1 MSNTLELHTE
11 TDLSFKVR
19 RIIAHLIAMDEDQI
33 IDSASFEDDLGVDSL
48 DVLEIRMEVEKKFE
62 INIPDEDAEKLTTV
76 GSLIRYVK
84 AKQR

>member
-1 MSNTLELHTE
+1 MSNIVELLPE
-11 TDLSFKVR
+11 TDLSFKVK
-19 RIIAHLIAMDEDQI
+19 RIVAHLIAMDEDQI
-33 IDSASFEDDLGVDSL
+33 TDSASFEDDLGVDSL
-48 DVLEIRMEVEKKFE
+48 DVLEIRMEVEKTFE

>member
-1 MSNTLELHTE
+1 MSNIVELLPE
-11 TDLSFKVR
+11 TDLSFKVK
-19 RIIAHLIAMDEDQI
+19 RIVAHLIAMDEDQI

-48 DVLEIRMEVEKKFE
+48 DVLEIRMEVEKTFE

>member
-1 MSNTLELHTE
+1 MSNIVELLPE
-11 TDLSFKVR
+11 TDLSFKVK
-19 RIIAHLIAMDEDQI
+19 RIIAHLIALDEDQI
-33 IDSASFEDDLGVDSL
+33 TDSASFEDDLGVDSL

>member
-1 MSNTLELHTE
+1 MSNIVELLPE
-11 TDLSFKVR
+11 TDLSFKVK

-33 IDSASFEDDLGVDSL
+33 TDSASFEDDLGVDSL